1 MWKKIKP
8 YLLTVVISVFGT
20 LLLLHLGLFLYA
32 KRGYVPDL
40 KPDLEKM
47 TLVKDFVR
55 NSVPYSEEK
64 QMFSIYKKDG
74 VYVFK
79 KFGGDVVAT
88 LPADVAEAW
97 AYLAETSFFISD
109 ACLQDI
115 TIQGDVIMF
124 HTTESTYNA
133 ITFSPDGRAA
143 VEKLTPSEYKVK
155 RVMKDWYYAGV
166 VGR

>member
-64 QMFSIYKKDG
+64 QMFVIFEWDEGYVLWKDG
-74 VYVFK
+74 VVI
-79 KFGGDVVAT
+79 AT

-124 HTTESTYNA
+124 HTLEATYNA

-143 VEKLTPSEYKVK
+143 VEKLTPPNYKVK
-155 RVMKDWYYAGV
+155 RVMKNWYYAGI
-166 VGR
+166 VGI

>member
-8 YLLTVVISVFGT
+8 YLLTVVISVLGT
-20 LLLLHLGLFLYA
+20 LLLLHLGLFLYLQ
-32 KRGYVPDL
+32 RGYVPDL

-64 QMFSIYKKDG
+64 QMFVIFERDG
-74 VYVFK
+74 GYVLWK
-79 KFGGDVVAT
+79 QGEVIAT

-155 RVMKDWYYAGV
+155 RVMKDWYYAGI
-166 VGR
+166 VGI